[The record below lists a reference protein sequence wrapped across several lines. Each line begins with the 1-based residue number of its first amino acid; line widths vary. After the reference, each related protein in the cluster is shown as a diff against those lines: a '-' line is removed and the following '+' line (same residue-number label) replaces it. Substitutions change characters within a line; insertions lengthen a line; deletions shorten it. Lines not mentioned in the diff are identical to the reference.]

1 MKSYTQKTG
10 SRFSVRLL
18 NEGPEVIGTVT
29 AVLENGGS
37 VDSAVR
43 EVSERGPPVSSKLFR
58 EIVYDAD
65 LRVES
70 DMFTAVSRMISSLP
84 EECASYGLALRMAMS
99 AADIS
104 DRSERSRVLK
114 DASDI
119 ILNGLRESGKTFA
132 ASLNAPC
139 MAVFGLGIMIPMVL
153 MSILPMMSLS
163 GMFGSGSMD
172 IRSIAVVTLVLI
184 PSAILLMV
192 SGINRK
198 NPVSCRGIIGNP
210 ALALPLLSAIPL
222 FAILCSRT
230 GDPVDALCISVI
242 GAGMLTL
249 VAGLPA
255 HRAESRRS
263 RTERE
268 IECILIELGNRMVC
282 GAPFESALCDSLLSR
297 RSLSG
302 IAIAFRNEITVCRG
316 DIDRAIT
323 NVFSPVSRIVT
334 GAMCDI
340 YRTSVRDLADAGKL
354 AISLGRQLNDRQLIR
369 RNIRNELKG
378 MTDTMFGT
386 AAFFAPLVL
395 GLSVSMLEPI
405 KHLASDINTGL
416 TTAILSVYLCELSAI
431 ISLLLSFIEGR
442 CDVGTIVRRFAMI
455 SMVSLAVFAVTL
467 NISF

>member
-1 MKSYTQKTG
+1 MKSYKERSG
-10 SRFSVRLL
+10 SRFSVKLL
-18 NEGPEVIGTVT
+18 NEGPEVIGAIT

-37 VDSAVR
+37 VDTAVR

-58 EIVYDAD
+58 DIVYDAD

-70 DMFTAVSRMISSLP
+70 DMFTAVSRVISSLP
-84 EECASYGLALRMAMS
+84 EECSSYGLALRMAMS

-104 DRSERSRVLK
+104 DRAERSRVLK

-132 ASLNAPC
+132 SSLNAPC

-163 GMFGSGSMD
+163 GMLGSGSMD
-172 IRSIAVVTLVLI
+172 VRSVALVTLILI
-184 PSAILLMV
+184 PSAIMMMV

-198 NPVSCRGIIGNP
+198 NPVSCGGITGNP
-210 ALALPLLSAIPL
+210 LLILPL
-222 FAILCSRT
+222 FAAFPLFTVFYNLT
-230 GDPVDALCISVI
+230 GDTVNTLCFSVI
-242 GAGMLTL
+242 GAGILTL
-249 VAGLPA
+249 IAGFPGY
-255 HRAESRRS
+255 RAESRRAK
-263 RTERE
+263 TGRE

-282 GAPFESALCDSLLSR
+282 GTPFESALCDSLLSR
-297 RSLSG
+297 KSLSG
-302 IAIAFRNEITVCRG
+302 IALAFRNEITVCRG
-316 DIDRAIT
+316 EVDRALS
-323 NVFSPVSRIVT
+323 NVFSPVSSVVA

-340 YRTSVRDLADAGKL
+340 YRTSVRDLGDAGKL

-369 RNIRNELKG
+369 KNIRNELKG

-405 KHLASDINTGL
+405 KEMASGISIGP
-416 TTAILSVYLCELSAI
+416 TTSILSVYLCELSAI
-431 ISLLLSFIEGR
+431 ISLLLSFIEGK
-442 CDVGTIVRRFAMI
+442 CDIGTVVRRFASI
-455 SMVSLAVFAVTL
+455 SAVSLAVFVLTL

>member
-1 MKSYTQKTG
+1 MKSKDVRR
-10 SRFSVRLL
+10 SDRFSLKLL

-58 EIVYDAD
+58 DIVYDAD
-65 LRVES
+65 LRMES

-104 DRSERSRVLK
+104 DRVERSRVLK

-119 ILNGLRESGKTFA
+119 VLSGLRESGKSFA

-153 MSILPMMSLS
+153 MSILPMMGLS
-163 GMFGSGSMD
+163 GMFSAGSMD
-172 IRSIAVVTLVLI
+172 FRSIAVVTLVLI
-184 PSAILLMV
+184 PAAILMMV
-192 SGINRK
+192 SGISRK
-198 NPVSCRGIIGNP
+198 NPVSCGGLIGNP
-210 ALALPLLSAIPL
+210 LLALPLLSSIPL
-222 FAILCSRT
+222 FAFIYGRT
-230 GDPVDALCISVI
+230 GETVESLCLSVI
-242 GAGMLTL
+242 ISGILTI
-249 VAGLPA
+249 ASGLPA
-255 HRAESRRS
+255 YRSEKKRAKS
-263 RTERE
+263 ERE
-268 IECILIELGNRMVC
+268 IECIFIELGNRMVC
-282 GAPFESALCDSLLSR
+282 GTPFESALCDSLHSR
-297 RSLSG
+297 KSLAG

-316 DIDRAIT
+316 DIVRAIT
-323 NVFSPVSRIVT
+323 NVFSPIAKNVSE
-334 GAMCDI
+334 ALCDI
-340 YRTSVRDLADAGKL
+340 YGTSVKDLGDAGKL

-405 KHLASDINTGL
+405 KDLASGVDTGS
-416 TTAILSVYLCELSAI
+416 TTLILAVYLCELSAI

-442 CDVGTIVRRFAMI
+442 CDIGQTVRRFATI
-455 SMVSLAVFAVTL
+455 AAVSLTVFAVAL
-467 NISF
+467 NLSF